1 MKKILATGAGGQL
14 GLTLQELAPNY
25 PGLRFD
31 FKTRD
36 ELDITDKVSL
46 AKTFRGGRYQYCIN
60 CAAYTNVEEAEKNP
74 EKSYEV
80 NAEGVKILA
89 ETCNEHRV
97 VLIHI
102 STDYVFDGEKDS
114 PYLPGD
120 EPNPINEYGRSKLQ
134 GERYIQDIMDRF
146 YIVRTSWLYS
156 KKYGKNFYRT
166 ILERAKKGETLKVT
180 DAQIGCPTNAVSLS
194 RFLLEEIIQK
204 APSYGICHFTDG
216 EVMSWYGFAQ
226 KILREYGLENNVK
239 LVADKNYRTFAERPK
254 SSILSSKKTLNEL

>member
-1 MKKILATGAGGQL
+1 MKRILVTGAGGQL
-14 GLTLQELAPNY
+14 GLTLQELALNY
-25 PGLRFD
+25 PELSFD
-31 FKTRD
+31 FKTSD
-36 ELDITDKVSL
+36 KLDITDKAML
-46 AKTFRGGRYQYCIN
+46 ADIFRDNQYQYCIN

-80 NAEGVKILA
+80 NAEGVKNLA
-89 ETCNEHRV
+89 EVCKENKV
-97 VLIHI
+97 ILIHI

-134 GERYIQDIMDRF
+134 GERYIQDIMDGF

-166 ILERAKKGETLKVT
+166 ILEKAKKGETLKVT

-204 APSYGICHFTDG
+204 APSYGIYHFTDG

-226 KILREYGLENNVK
+226 QILGEYGLENSTK
-239 LVADKNYRTFAERPK
+239 LVADKNYCTFVERPK
-254 SSILSSKKTLNEL
+254 NSELKSQF